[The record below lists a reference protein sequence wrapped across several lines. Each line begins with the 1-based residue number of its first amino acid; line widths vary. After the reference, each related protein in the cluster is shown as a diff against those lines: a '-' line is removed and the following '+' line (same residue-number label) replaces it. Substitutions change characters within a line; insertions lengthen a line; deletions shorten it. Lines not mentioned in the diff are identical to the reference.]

1 MNFAVSSSTLLKH
14 LQSISGVLISNNTLP
29 ILDNFLF
36 EISDSTL
43 SIHASD
49 IETTM
54 ITTLEVESNKSGSIC
69 MPSNILLDI
78 LKNLPEQPVTFR
90 VNEETLGI
98 ELASATGNFEMVGYP
113 GEDFPK
119 VKELE
124 RTQQTIMTSGVLS
137 EAINK
142 TIFATS
148 NDELRPVMG
157 GVFCEI
163 SPENMTFVATDA
175 HKLVRY
181 RRNESKATTNASFI
195 LPKKALTLLKNNL
208 ASGDEAEISIDYNE
222 DNALFKFRN
231 IQLICRLI
239 EGKYPNYEAVIPQ
252 ENPNVL
258 TIEREAFL
266 NSIRRVS
273 IFANKTTR
281 QVSLKIS
288 GSELSISAED
298 IDFSNKANERLTCSY
313 NGADIEIGFNS
324 RFLIEI
330 LNNISSEEV
339 KLMMSQPNRAGIIVP
354 ANPEDENEDI
364 LMLVM
369 PVMINN

>member
-36 EISDSTL
+36 EITDSTL
-43 SIHASD
+43 RIYASD

-54 ITTLEVESNKSGSIC
+54 ITTLEMESNGAGNIC
-69 MPSNILLDI
+69 MPANLLLDV
-78 LKNLPEQPVTFR
+78 LKALPDQPLTFTID
-90 VNEETLGI
+90 EDLGI
-98 ELASATGNFEMVGYP
+98 EISYSNGKSKMVGYK
-113 GEDFPK
+113 GDDYPK

-124 RTQQTIMTSGVLS
+124 STQQTSMTAGVLA

-157 GVFCEI
+157 GVFCEM

-181 RRNESKATTNASFI
+181 RRNESSATSNTSFI

-208 ASGDEAEISIDYNE
+208 ASGDEAEMKIDYNE
-222 DNALFKFRN
+222 DNALFSFKN

-258 TIEREAFL
+258 TIERESFL
-266 NSIRRVS
+266 NAIKRVS

-281 QVSLKIS
+281 QVSFRIS
-288 GSELSISAED
+288 GSELTISAED
-298 IDFSNKANERLTCSY
+298 IDFSNEAKERLTCNY
-313 NGADIEIGFNS
+313 DGVDIEIGFNS

-330 LNNISSEEV
+330 LTNISSEEV

-354 ANPEDENEDI
+354 ATTEDEKVDV

-369 PVMINN
+369 PVMISN

>member
-208 ASGDEAEISIDYNE
+208 ASGDESEISIRSEE

-354 ANPEDENEDI
+354 ANPEDENVDI

>member
-90 VNEETLGI
+90 VDEETLGI

-124 RTQQTIMTSGVLS
+124 RTQQTIMNSGVLS

-208 ASGDEAEISIDYNE
+208 ASGDESEISIDYNE

-354 ANPEDENEDI
+354 ANPEDENVDI

>member
-14 LQSISGVLISNNTLP
+14 LQSISGVLVSNNTLP

-208 ASGDEAEISIDYNE
+208 ASGDESEISIDYNE

-354 ANPEDENEDI
+354 ANPEDENVDI

>member
-14 LQSISGVLISNNTLP
+14 LQSISGVLVSNNTLP

-181 RRNESKATTNASFI
+181 RRNESKAATNASFI

-354 ANPEDENEDI
+354 ANPEDENVDI

>member
-14 LQSISGVLISNNTLP
+14 LQSISGVLVSNNTLP

-354 ANPEDENEDI
+354 ANPEDENVDI

>member
-354 ANPEDENEDI
+354 ANPEDENVDI

>member
-208 ASGDEAEISIDYNE
+208 ASGDESEISIDYNE

-354 ANPEDENEDI
+354 ANPEDENVDI

>member
-181 RRNESKATTNASFI
+181 RRNESKATTSASFI

-208 ASGDEAEISIDYNE
+208 ASGDESEISIDYNE

-354 ANPEDENEDI
+354 ANPEDENVDI

>member
-14 LQSISGVLISNNTLP
+14 LQSISGVLISNNTMP

-208 ASGDEAEISIDYNE
+208 ASGDESEISIDYNE

-354 ANPEDENEDI
+354 ANPEDENVDI

>member
-208 ASGDEAEISIDYNE
+208 ASGDESEISIDYNE

>member
-14 LQSISGVLISNNTLP
+14 LQSISGVLISNNTMP

-124 RTQQTIMTSGVLS
+124 RTQQTIMNSGVLS

-157 GVFCEI
+157 GVFCEV

-208 ASGDEAEISIDYNE
+208 ASGDESEISIDYNE

-354 ANPEDENEDI
+354 ANPEDENVDI

>member
-14 LQSISGVLISNNTLP
+14 LQSISGVLVSNNTLP

-124 RTQQTIMTSGVLS
+124 RTQQTIMTSGLLS

-354 ANPEDENEDI
+354 ANPEDENVDI

>member
-181 RRNESKATTNASFI
+181 RRNESEATTNASFI

-354 ANPEDENEDI
+354 ANPEDENVDI

>member
-14 LQSISGVLISNNTLP
+14 LQSISGVLVSNNTLP

>member
-14 LQSISGVLISNNTLP
+14 LQSISGVLVSNNTLP

-98 ELASATGNFEMVGYP
+98 ELASATGNFEMVGYL

-208 ASGDEAEISIDYNE
+208 ASGDESEISIDYNE

-354 ANPEDENEDI
+354 ANPEDENVDI

>member
-124 RTQQTIMTSGVLS
+124 RTQQTIMTSGLLS

-354 ANPEDENEDI
+354 ANPEDENVDI